1 MKAGRDGRKQGE
13 EKRDQRE
20 RRELP
25 CDTKSLEEET
35 KRVNWLVP
43 AAGVSR
49 CASEESSLWERITMK
64 GARKAKS
71 QGTASQNFG
80 YQTGSSSG
88 LSLQMAYL
96 MA

>member
-1 MKAGRDGRKQGE
+1 MKAGRSGRKQGK

-25 CDTKSLEEET
+25 CDMKSLGKET

-43 AAGVSR
+43 TAGVSR

-64 GARKAKS
+64 GARKAKPRERLLRIFVIRLGRLRVS
-71 QGTASQNFG
+71 IFKWHI
-80 YQTGSSSG
+80 
-88 LSLQMAYL
+88 L
-96 MA
+96 